1 MKNQGGTRK
10 KNEVI
15 RILGQ
20 QKIKN
25 TQGNALGIEAEQFDR
40 RITKRQISINMCSAE
55 VTQLFIFARSV
66 MDIQQS

>member
-40 RITKRQISINMCSAE
+40 RITKRQIKTRRILLGS
-55 VTQLFIFARSV
+55 
-66 MDIQQS
+66 